1 MSGWQ
6 KELVDCPSPQSN
18 PLPFHP
24 RVLSDNPSIQ
34 SMCTGGTMGTA
45 LADLI
50 EMLPLSFPPYFHF
63 LPAGNANV
71 MAGTAAIILG
81 S

>member
-1 MSGWQ
+1 
-6 KELVDCPSPQSN
+6 
-18 PLPFHP
+18 
-24 RVLSDNPSIQ
+24 
-34 SMCTGGTMGTA
+34 MGTA

>member
-6 KELVDCPSPQSN
+6 KALVDCPSPQSN

-24 RVLSDNPSIQ
+24 RVLSDTPSSQ
-34 SMCTGGTMGTA
+34 SMCAEGTMGTA

-50 EMLPLSFPPYFHF
+50 EMLPLSFPPCFHF

-71 MAGTAAIILG
+71 MAGTAAIIL
-81 S
+81 SS